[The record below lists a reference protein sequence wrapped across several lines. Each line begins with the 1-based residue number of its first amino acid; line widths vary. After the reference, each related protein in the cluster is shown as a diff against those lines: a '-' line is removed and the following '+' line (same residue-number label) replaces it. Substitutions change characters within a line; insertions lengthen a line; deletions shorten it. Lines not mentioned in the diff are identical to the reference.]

1 MNHFSHSGVF
11 FLASGGQSCDDACAA
26 GGIGHGDGKSL
37 ACDLDKVENSFFCH
51 VSLCVSSLSL
61 LNIIKINLM
70 FAKDKFLLHFLGH
83 RSCRE
88 CGKM

>member
-37 ACDLDKVENSFFCH
+37 ACDLDKVENTFFCH
-51 VSLCVSSLSL
+51 ASLQRS
-61 LNIIKINLM
+61 
-70 FAKDKFLLHFLGH
+70 AKVFVRELVKFVPAPA
-83 RSCRE
+83 
-88 CGKM
+88 